1 MSNCFG
7 VDSRVV
13 FAMAQNMPKR
23 QPRKMKADSAEK
35 LELRRK
41 IEDRRIARE
50 LGINLEDLQ

>member
-7 VDSRVV
+7 VDSRVA
-13 FAMAQNMPKR
+13 FAMAQNMTKR

-50 LGINLEDLQ
+50 LGINVEDLQ